1 MELKKTGIAPIV
13 ECPTKTVGG
22 KQCRSIF
29 TIHRK
34 SVDFN
39 IVNKNLSEMPLGES
53 VTAAGFEI
61 VFKSNRFFF

>member
-13 ECPTKTVGG
+13 KCPTKTVGT

-39 IVNKNLSEMPLGES
+39 
-53 VTAAGFEI
+53 
-61 VFKSNRFFF
+61 NRV